1 MLDMGFADA
10 IAEVASH
17 LPRDRQTLLFSA
29 TFPDDIRTMSRAFQ
43 RAPVEVTVDTQ
54 AAAVEIRQVF
64 FEVEPA
70 HKLAALVALLLEHAP
85 ETALVFCHTRNDVR
99 DVAAGLA
106 AQGFTVLAL
115 HGELEQRERDEV
127 LVRFANK
134 SCSVLVATD
143 VAARGLD
150 VKGLSAVISFELPTD
165 PDVHTHRVG
174 RTGRAG
180 ERGLAFSLCAPRER
194 GRAAAIE
201 AAHGASLTWGRVRT
215 DAAAGA
221 PAPAPMVTLLVDG
234 GKQDKLRPG
243 DLLGALTGDVGLAGD
258 AVGKIDIQRHRS
270 YVAVR
275 KADAERAL
283 SGLRAHKIKGRS
295 FKVRRLESG
304 STP

>member
-1 MLDMGFADA
+1 MTAPALAGCHAVVTGGGRGIGLA
-10 IAEVASH
+10 IA
-17 LPRDRQTLLFSA
+17 LRL
-29 TFPDDIRTMSRAFQ
+29 
-43 RAPVEVTVDTQ
+43 
-54 AAAVEIRQVF
+54 
-64 FEVEPA
+64 
-70 HKLAALVALLLEHAP
+70 
-85 ETALVFCHTRNDVR
+85 
-99 DVAAGLA
+99 
-106 AQGFTVLAL
+106 
-115 HGELEQRERDEV
+115 
-127 LVRFANK
+127 
-134 SCSVLVATD
+134 
-143 VAARGLD
+143 
-150 VKGLSAVISFELPTD
+150 
-165 PDVHTHRVG
+165 
-174 RTGRAG
+174 
-180 ERGLAFSLCAPRER
+180 
-194 GRAAAIE
+194 